1 MNFTLI
7 FEPVDNSVSMNLTKK
22 KIMQKIKEF
31 IDIPVKFYRHLFS
44 RGVKYTLRKFNKLI
58 RKNL

>member
-31 IDIPVKFYRHLFS
+31 IDIL
-44 RGVKYTLRKFNKLI
+44 KYYKY
-58 RKNL
+58 